1 MFSLNGGKSS
11 SHKSLPVRFYENYI
25 WLVGFTCSLSIISRI
40 LRCPRSWQVPCKCK
54 ECFHDTLAIDIY
66 TDTSEKQPDESIK
79 TLPVFCCNTYVL
91 HNSLVNWNPAGTA
104 ILRHKIN
111 NCSHVSL
118 PESPESRPCRQHFSQ
133 LLGFSIVHRP
143 ALQPEATQ
151 HDKSDNQTHSK
162 HRGGF
167 FSLTSSHHLGNM

>member
-1 MFSLNGGKSS
+1 MSLTVTKCQCISDDILYVNVCIKRAKFQKFQQISLKYNCELPVFSLNGGKSS

-79 TLPVFCCNTYVL
+79 TLPVFCCNIYVL
-91 HNSLVNWNPAGTA
+91 HNSLVN
-104 ILRHKIN
+104 
-111 NCSHVSL
+111 
-118 PESPESRPCRQHFSQ
+118 
-133 LLGFSIVHRP
+133 
-143 ALQPEATQ
+143 
-151 HDKSDNQTHSK
+151 
-162 HRGGF
+162 
-167 FSLTSSHHLGNM
+167 